1 MKQNSSGRSSQQQS
15 RGSHLVEDALSLAK
29 LVGLRRRAF
38 SSREFEAI
46 GSAVADFAASL
57 EDYPWVR
64 DQVDAI
70 SQSVETVTDYARNAD
85 METVLRDTADFAR
98 RRPVATF
105 FAAVA
110 GGALA
115 ARLAWPESDSGTS
128 RGSRGSRGA
137 SSKRGKNKSGRRASA
152 KRARSSESR
161 ANA

>member
-46 GSAVADFAASL
+46 GSAVSDFAASL

-64 DQVDAI
+64 NQVDAI

-115 ARLAWPESDSGTS
+115 ARLAWPDGDSSTS
-128 RGSRGSRGA
+128 RSSPGA

-152 KRARSSESR
+152 KRARSSENR
-161 ANA
+161 TNA